1 MKNRKRTCPVVIH
14 STEFVSNILWM
25 IVGQPDPVEKKG
37 QKISIL
43 EKSTGKLS
51 FSVIF
56 FIFPPKIKSH
66 FFSKMSG
73 WPRIPAFPI
82 TFLNL
87 TSLCLTSQFLY
98 HLRVYW
104 WFLNENF
111 FFERIVMLTFLYFP
125 KNPLIPQMETFFRLV
140 WKNR

>member
-1 MKNRKRTCPVVIH
+1 
-14 STEFVSNILWM
+14 M
-25 IVGQPDPVEKKG
+25 IGGQPDPVEKKG

-56 FIFPPKIKSH
+56 FIFLPKIESQN
-66 FFSKMSG
+66 FFSKISG

-87 TSLCLTSQFLY
+87 ISLCLTSQFLY
-98 HLRVYW
+98 HL
-104 WFLNENF
+104 
-111 FFERIVMLTFLYFP
+111 
-125 KNPLIPQMETFFRLV
+125 
-140 WKNR
+140 